1 MRRHVIAVVA
11 LAIVAVVITA
21 SPAMAA
27 RDGRS
32 AGDRKVSVIGDIVV
46 PRGDTVN
53 GVVATIDGSVRVAGT
68 VKNFVFVGD
77 GELVISGHVTRGVV
91 IAHGDARISGHVEGD
106 VVALSGRVIVTDG
119 AHVEGDVVSR
129 LTPRVA
135 RGTVEGDVKRVDLE
149 GIFTGVIIGF
159 LAYLWL
165 ATTIS
170 IAVLGLLFVG
180 LFPRAADT
188 AASAGKRV
196 LASFGW
202 GALVGILGPFVA
214 VLILASII
222 GIPLGLGLLSGL
234 NILAPLGYVTASL
247 IFGRLFVKGTTT
259 GARIGAFFA
268 GFGILRLVALIPGVG
283 FLAWLVVCIYGLGAL
298 SMAAWY
304 GGRRPPRDELPPPPV
319 EPPVDEPPAEP
330 PTDAQPAHAEPVS
343 AEPVSAE
350 PVSAEP
356 AHAEPAPDD
365 PATDEPATDEP
376 APVAWTPT

>member
-1 MRRHVIAVVA
+1 MRRHVIAVIA
-11 LAIVAVVITA
+11 LAIVAVVVTTA
-21 SPAMAA
+21 PTFAA
-27 RDGRS
+27 RDGGS
-32 AGDRKVSVIGDIVV
+32 GADRKISVVGDITVA
-46 PRGDTVN
+46 RGDTVH
-53 GVVATIDGSVRVAGT
+53 GVVATVDGSVHIAGT
-68 VKNFVFVGD
+68 VTNFVFVGD
-77 GELVISGHVTRGVV
+77 GTLVVSGRVTRGVV
-91 IAHGDARISGHVEGD
+91 IAHGDARISGRVGGD
-106 VVALSGRVIVTDG
+106 VVALSGRVIVTADG
-119 AHVEGDVVSR
+119 SVGGDVVSR

-135 RGTVEGDVKRVDLE
+135 RGTVDGEVKRVDLR

-170 IAVLGLLFVG
+170 IAVLGLFFVG

-188 AASAGKRV
+188 AAAAGKRV
-196 LASFGW
+196 LPSFGW
-202 GALVGILGPFVA
+202 GALVGIVGPFVA

-247 IFGRLFVKGTTT
+247 IIGRLFVKGTTT

-283 FLAWLVVCIYGLGAL
+283 LLAWFVVCVYGLGAL

-304 GGRRPPRDELPPPPV
+304 GGHGPPRDDVAPPPV

-330 PTDAQPAHAEPVS
+330 PVAEPPVEAPADAPA
-343 AEPVSAE
+343 AE
-350 PVSAEP
+350 
-356 AHAEPAPDD
+356 DG
-365 PATDEPATDEP
+365 PATEE
-376 APVAWTPT
+376 APVAWTPASEPPAEPADAPS